1 MVRRVSSPIFIGRVA
16 ERAALAEALD
26 RAAAGQPHVVLIAGE
41 AGVGKSRLLTEVS
54 TLAAASGST
63 TVSGHCIDLAIG
75 TFPYAP
81 FVDVVRDLQHVGVTA
96 SLPLATRAELGRL
109 VPELAAEG
117 GSGSIPQLGDQGRL
131 FAAVRDAIA
140 AAAIT
145 EPLVVVLED
154 LHWADPSTLDLVTY
168 LARSMGAER
177 YVLVLTARLDET
189 PRDHRLR
196 ATVSELDRLPGF
208 ERIELRRFDALEV
221 TQQLTGIL
229 GSAPDRDVAR
239 DVFER
244 SDGNPFFAE
253 ELIASGAAGG
263 ASLPAS
269 LRELLISRL
278 ATLGEPTRRVL
289 GIAAVA
295 GRTVDHELLERVA
308 KEPAP
313 VLIAALKDAISG
325 RILVNVAEPVPGYAF
340 RHALMREA
348 AYDELLAVERTA
360 VHLAIADT
368 LDSDVRASGAAD
380 IRRAGE
386 IAHHAMAAGDLARA
400 LVASRD
406 AAEAAEAASAHAD
419 AEVHL
424 DRMLELW
431 PRVQDP
437 ATLVGLDLGA
447 VQARAARAAAAAGH
461 QIRAVTL
468 ARDALT
474 TYEPNDIERWVATQ
488 LELFDYAWEA
498 ADVTTAESAVRE
510 ALPVLRDERSERSAR
525 AFAAEA
531 LLQWHYG
538 RYSTALEASAVAID
552 VARAVDAPREL
563 VRALTVLGQVY
574 THLGETNRA
583 EAVLADAGR
592 LLDVVLDPDVRARL
606 SRWSGWNRFCHG
618 DFESGLAHH
627 RHGFEIAR
635 RAGADGRHGAHQ
647 LDGVLENL
655 VELGRWPEALATAEQ
670 IKARVFFSF
679 EIVYSHMSLARLHTY
694 MGRTEDADREIEQG
708 ALIPTVGPHRVWQLE
723 DQIFLAYATGR
734 PADGRR
740 LMDTLI
746 DAMPETEHDAT
757 LWWSLVKATG
767 GEADHAASAR
777 RRRRRTEADEAVIA
791 GRRFIELFRRSAR
804 RAIDADGSG
813 PLVRAEVLRMDAEAE
828 RLEGRADP
836 ARWAVAVQARSELQ
850 QPWESASVR
859 YRHAEAI
866 LASGGSVAEAAIP
879 LREAHAVATDLGA
892 LPLQR
897 AIQALASRARIRLDL
912 AADAT
917 TAEASGGALLTTR
930 EREVLALV
938 AVGHTNREIGD
949 RLFISEKTA
958 SVHVTHAM
966 DKLGALSRYDA
977 AAAATRLG
985 LLPPADS

>member
-26 RAAAGQPHVVLIAGE
+26 RAAAGRPQVVLIAGE
-41 AGVGKSRLLTEVS
+41 AGVGKSRLLAEVS

-63 TVSGHCIDLAIG
+63 SVSGHCIDLAVG

-81 FVDVVRDLQHVGVTA
+81 FVDVVRDLQRVGLTS
-96 SLPLATRAELGRL
+96 SLPPPTLAELGRL
-109 VPELAAEG
+109 VPGLAVDA
-117 GSGSIPQLGDQGRL
+117 GSGSIPHLGDQGRL

-145 EPLVVVLED
+145 EPLVVVIED
-154 LHWADPSTLDLVTY
+154 LHWADPSTFDLVTY
-168 LARSMGAER
+168 LARSMGDER
-177 YVLVLTARLDET
+177 YVLVLTARLDEAA
-189 PRDHRLR
+189 RGHRLR
-196 ATVSELDRLPGF
+196 AAVSELDRLPGF
-208 ERIELRRFDALEV
+208 ERIDLKRFDAHEV
-221 TQQLTGIL
+221 SQQLTGIL
-229 GSAPDRDVAR
+229 GTAPDRDVAR

-263 ASLPAS
+263 KSLPAS
-269 LRELLISRL
+269 LRELLIARL
-278 ATLGEPTRRVL
+278 ATQDEPTRRVL

-295 GRTVDHELLERVA
+295 GRAVDHELLERVA
-308 KEPAP
+308 GEPAS
-313 VLIAALKDAISG
+313 VLIAALKDAINA

-340 RHALMREA
+340 RHALVREA

-368 LDSDVRASGAAD
+368 LESDATASGAAD
-380 IRRAGE
+380 TRRAGE
-386 IAHHAMAAGDLARA
+386 IAHHAMAAGDLTRA

-406 AAEAAEAASAHAD
+406 AVAAAEAASAHAD

-431 PRVQDP
+431 PRIENP
-437 ATLVGLDLGA
+437 ARLAGLDLAA

-468 ARDALT
+468 AREALT
-474 TYEPNDIERWVATQ
+474 TYEPNDVARRVATQ

-498 ADVTTAESAVRE
+498 ADVETAEWAVGQ

-531 LLQWHYG
+531 LLHWHYG
-538 RYSTALEASAVAID
+538 RYSTALQAGAVAID

-574 THLGETNRA
+574 THLGETSRA
-583 EAVLADAGR
+583 EAVLAEAGR
-592 LLDVVLDPDVRARL
+592 LLDVVLDPDIRAR
-606 SRWSGWNRFCHG
+606 SHHWRGSTGFIQG
-618 DFESGLAHH
+618 DFEGSLAHD

-635 RAGADGRHGAHQ
+635 RDGADGRYGAH
-647 LDGVLENL
+647 LLHGVLENL
-655 VELGRWPEALATAEQ
+655 VELGRWPEAFATADQ
-670 IKARVFFSF
+670 IMTLVAFSF
-679 EIVYSHMSLARLHTY
+679 EMVYIHMSLARLNTY
-694 MGRTEDADREIEQG
+694 LGRTQDAEREIEQG
-708 ALIPTVGPHRVWQLE
+708 ARIPTVGPHRVWQLE
-723 DQIFLAYATGR
+723 DQIFVAYATGR
-734 PADGRR
+734 HADGRR
-740 LMDTLI
+740 LMDASI
-746 DAMPETEHDAT
+746 EAVPEPEHDAT
-757 LWWSLVKATG
+757 LWWSLVKATE
-767 GEADHAASAR
+767 GEANHAGAAR

-791 GRRFIELFRRSAR
+791 GRRFIDLFRRSAR
-804 RAIDADGSG
+804 RAIDADGGG

-836 ARWAVAVQARSELQ
+836 ARWAVAVQARSVLQ

-866 LASGGSVAEAAIP
+866 LASGGSAADAAIP

-892 LPLQR
+892 VPLQR
-897 AIQALASRARIRLDL
+897 ATEALASRARIRLDM
-912 AADAT
+912 AADAA
-917 TAEASGGALLTTR
+917 TAEASGETPLTTR

-938 AVGHTNREIGD
+938 AAGHTNREIGA

-985 LLPPADS
+985 LLPPADG